1 MQHIQR
7 LYKVKA
13 MQLLTLVCAL
23 MIVSAQAFAQQSL
36 TVLHCW
42 TEHRNDWVNEMLDA
56 FEAAHPGVT
65 VTGQLTAC
73 GNTILEEFVT
83 QVIGGTPP
91 DVVMM
96 HSLNIPGTV
105 DRGFLLPLDAHLQR
119 DAISMDTWYPS
130 EIETGRWNGQL
141 FGLPMRT
148 GGDTNSLLYYNKTTF
163 NEAGIGDV
171 PSTWEEW
178 LQTAQKLTR
187 YDGDKLVR
195 AGSAFYGG
203 DFSEAAWFASGGGSI
218 FSQDAKRIEFSQ
230 DAGVE
235 AVTFM
240 QNAGQRLYRGGWPE
254 LNAMFEQMDQSTY
267 GSGPR
272 GAFASGRLAM
282 WPNGILEYSYLNE
295 TFPDLDFGIGV
306 RPALEAGGPSGVNA
320 GTFHWAMVQGT
331 EDPSLTWELVKWLS
345 LREETAGYFML
356 RQARPSPVRAFNSNP
371 AYFEMNPDWLI
382 VGEALARSTSL
393 PMLPYTSQVLN
404 LLASSVGSALFGD
417 EDPGTALEEAASQA
431 QGIVNEYWNGK

>member
-1 MQHIQR
+1 MYRIHR
-7 LYKVKA
+7 FYRVKA
-13 MQLLTLVCAL
+13 MQFVILVCAFVVIGAHAL
-23 MIVSAQAFAQQSL
+23 AEQSL

-42 TEHRNDWVNEMLDA
+42 TEHRNEWVNEMLDA

-73 GNTILEEFVT
+73 GNTILEEFIT

-91 DVVMM
+91 DVVMI

-105 DRGFLLPLDAHLQR
+105 DQGFLLPLDAHLQR
-119 DAISMDTWYPS
+119 DNISIDTWYPS
-130 EIETGRWNGQL
+130 EIETSRWNGQL

-148 GGDTNSLLYYNKTTF
+148 GGDTNSLLYFNKTAF
-163 NEAGIGDV
+163 EEAGVAGV
-171 PSTWEEW
+171 PSTWSDW
-178 LQTAQKLTR
+178 LQTSQKLTR
-187 YDGDKLVR
+187 YDGDQLIR

-203 DFSEAAWFASGGGSI
+203 DFSEGAWFVSGGGRI
-218 FSQDAKRIEFSQ
+218 FSEDARRIEFSQ
-230 DAGVE
+230 NAGVE

-240 QNAGQRLYRGGWPE
+240 KDAGGRLYRSGWPE
-254 LNAMFEQMDQSTY
+254 LHAMFEQLDQSTY

-282 WPNGILEYSYLNE
+282 WPNGILEYSYLAQ

-306 RPALEAGGPSGVNA
+306 RPTLEVGGPSGVNA

-331 EDPSLTWELVKWLS
+331 EDPALTWELVKWLS

-382 VGEALARSTSL
+382 VGEALSRSTSL
-393 PMLPYTSQVLN
+393 PMLPYTAQVLN
-404 LLASSVGSALFGD
+404 QLASAVGSALFGD

-431 QGIVNEYWNGK
+431 QAIVNEYWDRK